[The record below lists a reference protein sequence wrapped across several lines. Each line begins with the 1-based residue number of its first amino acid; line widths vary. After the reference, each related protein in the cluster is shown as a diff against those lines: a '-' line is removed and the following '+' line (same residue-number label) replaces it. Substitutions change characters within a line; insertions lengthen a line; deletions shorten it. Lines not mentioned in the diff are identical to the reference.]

1 MYIVH
6 VVAAVK
12 ATFKMQRVLKVQT
25 CMQMCSEL
33 KRACVHVFFPIYTG
47 LCENTAAYINIHL
60 CVNWFRICFAMHD
73 LQLFQAQRTIV
84 DNIY

>member
-1 MYIVH
+1 MY
-6 VVAAVK
+6 AN
-12 ATFKMQRVLKVQT
+12 VLRTET
-25 CMQMCSEL
+25 CMCP
-33 KRACVHVFFPIYTG
+33 RFPPIYTG